1 MATTGHKF
9 DMGPMGRFGH
19 GPNSHWNRTYHGIYG
34 LSRSPLSRFEH
45 QPTLRTMKTTFLF
58 QRGNYVLMLAGLA
71 LIVLGFV
78 LMSGGGSED
87 PNVYNPELFSA
98 RRIVVAPFLI
108 VLGFAVEVWAIMRKP
123 KAE

>member
-1 MATTGHKF
+1 
-9 DMGPMGRFGH
+9 
-19 GPNSHWNRTYHGIYG
+19 
-34 LSRSPLSRFEH
+34 
-45 QPTLRTMKTTFLF
+45 MKTTFLF
-58 QRGNYVLMLAGLA
+58 QRGNYVLMLAGIA

-87 PNVYNPELFSA
+87 PNVYKPELFSA

-108 VLGFAVEVWAIMRKP
+108 VVGFAVEVWAIMRKP

>member
-1 MATTGHKF
+1 
-9 DMGPMGRFGH
+9 
-19 GPNSHWNRTYHGIYG
+19 
-34 LSRSPLSRFEH
+34 
-45 QPTLRTMKTTFLF
+45 MKTTFLF
-58 QRGNYVLMLAGLA
+58 QRGNYMLMLAGLA

-108 VLGFAVEVWAIMRKP
+108 VVGFAVEVWAIMRKP

>member
-1 MATTGHKF
+1 
-9 DMGPMGRFGH
+9 
-19 GPNSHWNRTYHGIYG
+19 
-34 LSRSPLSRFEH
+34 
-45 QPTLRTMKTTFLF
+45 MKTTFLF
-58 QRGNYVLMLAGLA
+58 QRANYVLMLAGIA
-71 LIVLGFV
+71 LIILGFV

>member
-1 MATTGHKF
+1 
-9 DMGPMGRFGH
+9 
-19 GPNSHWNRTYHGIYG
+19 
-34 LSRSPLSRFEH
+34 
-45 QPTLRTMKTTFLF
+45 MKTTFLF

-108 VLGFAVEVWAIMRKP
+108 VLGFAVEVWAIMHKP

>member
-1 MATTGHKF
+1 
-9 DMGPMGRFGH
+9 
-19 GPNSHWNRTYHGIYG
+19 
-34 LSRSPLSRFEH
+34 
-45 QPTLRTMKTTFLF
+45 MKTTFLF
-58 QRGNYVLMLAGLA
+58 QRSNYVLMLAGLA

-108 VLGFAVEVWAIMRKP
+108 VVGFAVEVWAIMRQP

>member
-1 MATTGHKF
+1 
-9 DMGPMGRFGH
+9 
-19 GPNSHWNRTYHGIYG
+19 
-34 LSRSPLSRFEH
+34 
-45 QPTLRTMKTTFLF
+45 MKTTFLF
-58 QRGNYVLMLAGLA
+58 ERGNYVLMLAGLA

-108 VLGFAVEVWAIMRKP
+108 VVGFAVEVWAIMRKP

>member
-1 MATTGHKF
+1 
-9 DMGPMGRFGH
+9 
-19 GPNSHWNRTYHGIYG
+19 
-34 LSRSPLSRFEH
+34 
-45 QPTLRTMKTTFLF
+45 MKTTFLF

-87 PNVYNPELFSA
+87 PNVYNPELFNA

>member
-1 MATTGHKF
+1 
-9 DMGPMGRFGH
+9 
-19 GPNSHWNRTYHGIYG
+19 
-34 LSRSPLSRFEH
+34 
-45 QPTLRTMKTTFLF
+45 MKTTFLF

-78 LMSGGGSED
+78 LMSGGGAED

-98 RRIVVAPFLI
+98 RRIVVAPLLI
-108 VLGFAVEVWAIMRKP
+108 VVGFAVEVWAIMRKP

>member
-1 MATTGHKF
+1 
-9 DMGPMGRFGH
+9 
-19 GPNSHWNRTYHGIYG
+19 
-34 LSRSPLSRFEH
+34 
-45 QPTLRTMKTTFLF
+45 MKTTFLF
-58 QRGNYVLMLAGLA
+58 ERSNYVLMFAGLA

-108 VLGFAVEVWAIMRKP
+108 VVGFAVEVWAIMRKP

>member
-1 MATTGHKF
+1 
-9 DMGPMGRFGH
+9 
-19 GPNSHWNRTYHGIYG
+19 
-34 LSRSPLSRFEH
+34 
-45 QPTLRTMKTTFLF
+45 MKTTFLF

-108 VLGFAVEVWAIMRKP
+108 VLGLALEIWAIMHQP
-123 KAE
+123 KAK

>member
-1 MATTGHKF
+1 
-9 DMGPMGRFGH
+9 
-19 GPNSHWNRTYHGIYG
+19 
-34 LSRSPLSRFEH
+34 
-45 QPTLRTMKTTFLF
+45 MKTTFLF
-58 QRGNYVLMLAGLA
+58 ERSNYVLMFAGLA
-71 LIVLGFV
+71 LSVLGFV

-108 VLGFAVEVWAIMRKP
+108 VVGFAVEVWAIMRKP

>member
-1 MATTGHKF
+1 
-9 DMGPMGRFGH
+9 
-19 GPNSHWNRTYHGIYG
+19 
-34 LSRSPLSRFEH
+34 
-45 QPTLRTMKTTFLF
+45 MKTTFLF

-71 LIVLGFV
+71 LIILGFV

-108 VLGFAVEVWAIMRKP
+108 VVGFAVEVWAIMRKP

>member
-1 MATTGHKF
+1 
-9 DMGPMGRFGH
+9 
-19 GPNSHWNRTYHGIYG
+19 
-34 LSRSPLSRFEH
+34 
-45 QPTLRTMKTTFLF
+45 MKTTFLF
-58 QRGNYVLMLAGLA
+58 ERSNYVLMLAGLA

-108 VLGFAVEVWAIMRKP
+108 VVGFAVEVWAIMRKP